1 MLSSELRD
9 YCWLYNLEN
18 LGICHFYKDF
28 IMSHVFQRMNYAI
41 MGVLLLVGMVFTNIG
56 YAQGAKMDKVL
67 IQTSMGDIV
76 VKLDTA
82 KAPISTENF
91 IAYVNDGF
99 YNGTLF
105 HRVIPGFMIQGGGFS
120 ADFSQKPTK
129 SPIKNEAANG
139 LKNKRGTLAMART
152 SDPNSATGQFF
163 INLKDN
169 SFLDYTSATPSG
181 YGYAVFGEVVEGMD
195 VVDKIAQVKTGSKNG
210 HQDVPVEPVLIK
222 TMVLEPMTAAS

>member
-1 MLSSELRD
+1 
-9 YCWLYNLEN
+9 
-18 LGICHFYKDF
+18 
-28 IMSHVFQRMNYAI
+28 MSHFFQRINYGI
-41 MGVLLLVGMVFTNIG
+41 MGALMLMGMAFATPSV
-56 YAQGAKMDKVL
+56 AQEANMKKVL
-67 IQTSMGDIV
+67 IQTNMGNIV
-76 VKLDTA
+76 IQLDSA
-82 KAPISTENF
+82 KAPITVENF
-91 IAYVNDGF
+91 VTYVNDGF

-120 ADFSQKPTK
+120 ADFVQKPTNA
-129 SPIKNEAANG
+129 PIKNEAANG

-169 SFLDYTSATPSG
+169 GFLDYTSATPSG

-210 HQDVPVEPVLIK
+210 HQDVPVEPVLIQ
-222 TMVLEPMTAAS
+222 TMVLEPATAAS